1 MELQSAAKHVAE
13 VAWNSPFAVVPRTLK
28 SRLDD
33 HLSTGAIMRNHAGN
47 LDTHRQRTA
56 FIGLVDAILSEEGI
70 SPALQTA
77 RIEAAVEQ
85 CEGVHEIALGCNP
98 DANVIFSALR
108 NQIDHVLG
116 ADTSE

>member
-1 MELQSAAKHVAE
+1 MELQKTAKHVAD
-13 VAWNSPFAVVPRTLK
+13 VAWNSPFAIVPRILK

-33 HLSTGAIMRNHAGN
+33 HLSTGTIMRNHAEHLG
-47 LDTHRQRTA
+47 THRQRTV
-56 FIGLVDAILSEEGI
+56 FIGLVDAILCEEGI

-85 CEGVHEIALGCNP
+85 CEGVSEIALGCNP

-116 ADTSE
+116 VDISE